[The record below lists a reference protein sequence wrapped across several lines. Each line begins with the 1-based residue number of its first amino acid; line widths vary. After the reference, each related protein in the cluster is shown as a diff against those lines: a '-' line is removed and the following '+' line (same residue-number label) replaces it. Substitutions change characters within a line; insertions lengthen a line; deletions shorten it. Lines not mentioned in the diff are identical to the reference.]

1 MQDAHIQKYNGDIV
15 AGSLLIMESRK
26 IARLLLDN
34 ANPKQ
39 WHQAIMIDNIL
50 QKRTPAAAQRQTR
63 LIKNRLSLMK
73 PALWEFIAQGSS
85 DMAVQGILAAAIKH
99 SRLLGDFMDTVIRQ
113 HWRTFV
119 KEITDKDWK
128 DFIETCA
135 QVDPGIDQW
144 TDSTQAK
151 IKQVIFRILTESK
164 YINNTKSL
172 QLLPVSM
179 FPEVR
184 KYLIKNS
191 EKYVLHCMEVTH

>member
-1 MQDAHIQKYNGDIV
+1 MQDTHTQKYNGDIV

-26 IARLLLDN
+26 IARLLLDD

-50 QKRTPAAAQRQTR
+50 QKRTPAAAQRQAR
-63 LIKNRLSLMK
+63 LIKNRLLLMK

-99 SRLLGDFMDTVIRQ
+99 SHLLGDFMDTVIRQ

-128 DFIETCA
+128 DFFETCA
-135 QVDPGIDQW
+135 QVDPDIDQW
-144 TDSTQAK
+144 ADSTQAK
-151 IKQVIFRILTESK
+151 IKQVIFRILSESK
-164 YINNTKSL
+164 YIDNTKSL
-172 QLLPVSM
+172 QLLPVSVI
-179 FPEVR
+179 PEIR
-184 KYLIKNS
+184 QYLIKNS
-191 EKYVLHCMEVTH
+191 EKYVLRCMEVTH

>member
-1 MQDAHIQKYNGDIV
+1 MQDTHTQKYNGDIV

-50 QKRTPAAAQRQTR
+50 QKRTPAAAQRQAR

-85 DMAVQGILAAAIKH
+85 DMAVQGILAATIKH
-99 SRLLGDFMDTVIRQ
+99 SRLLGDFMNTVIRQ

-151 IKQVIFRILTESK
+151 IKQVVFRILNESK
-164 YINNTKSL
+164 YIDNTKSL
-172 QLLPVSM
+172 QLLPVLVI
-179 FPEVR
+179 PEVR
-184 KYLIKNS
+184 QYLIKNS
-191 EKYVLHCMEVTH
+191 EKYVLRCMEVTH

>member
-1 MQDAHIQKYNGDIV
+1 MRDTHTQKYIGDIV

-50 QKRTPAAAQRQTR
+50 QKRTPSAAKRQAR

-128 DFIETCA
+128 NFIETCV
-135 QVDPGIDQW
+135 QIDPGIDQW

-164 YINNTKSL
+164 YIDNTKSL
-172 QLLPVSM
+172 QLLPVSVI
-179 FPEVR
+179 PEIR
-184 KYLIKNS
+184 QYLIKNS
-191 EKYVLHCMEVTH
+191 EKYVLRCMEVTH